1 MKTDLEVNAT
11 EKFQLCLELNK
22 KDSEKERLD
31 KQLCMKEEQ
40 IVSGCEEKERL
51 AKELAMKEEEMVK
64 LAEEK
69 VTVENKA

>member
-31 KQLCMKEEQ
+31 K
-40 IVSGCEEKERL
+40 
-51 AKELAMKEEEMVK
+51 
-64 LAEEK
+64 
-69 VTVENKA
+69 